1 MPRCLHS
8 LRLISWAPLFW
19 SLTLLPFSSQ
29 PSVPLSSSSRRL
41 ASALGAPLQFFFIA
55 ALLCLV
61 VLCPAVSST
70 PFITNTR
77 ANWMP
82 SAWFVGVFEAL
93 RGSPRALDADFLTL
107 TWRALVT
114 TPIAMAGA
122 AIVSVIVFYR
132 QMTLALAPP
141 ASQRFSWA
149 ARLST
154 RFAQMLVG
162 RDEVARAIADFI
174 LLTVARNGVQQGP
187 IAINAAIGVAFVIA
201 ALSRRASDLSSLMH
215 PRTVVLWIPMVLG
228 YWLAIGVRASFFVP
242 SELEASWAFRANA
255 PDSARACWSAVRASM
270 VALVVPPT
278 LLITVVLTTPLLG
291 WRVTAYHALFV
302 CAMTTL
308 LVEWLALTIHHIP
321 FTRPYQPGHAKLKTR
336 WWIYF
341 LGLMAFA
348 YLPVRLEL
356 RTFNNV
362 GAQLAAV
369 TAICASII
377 LLDVVGRWRAGSRLM
392 DDCAEEAAHDFAG
405 LTVLDLTG
413 PSENR
418 A

>member
-1 MPRCLHS
+1 
-8 LRLISWAPLFW
+8 LIFDG
-19 SLTLLPFSSQ
+19 
-29 PSVPLSSSSRRL
+29 V
-41 ASALGAPLQFFFIA
+41 QFFFIA

-132 QMTLALAPP
+132 QMTLALAPA
-141 ASQRFSWA
+141 ASHRFSWA
-149 ARLST
+149 ARLIT
-154 RFAQMLVG
+154 RFARMLVG
-162 RDEVARAIADFI
+162 RDAVARATADFI
-174 LLTVARNGVQQGP
+174 LLTVARNRVQQGP
-187 IAINAAIGVAFVIA
+187 IAINAAIGVAIVIA
-201 ALSRRASDLSSLMH
+201 GLSRRASDLSSLMH
-215 PRTVVLWIPMVLG
+215 PRTVILWIPMVLS

-278 LLITVVLTTPLLG
+278 LLITAVLTMPLLG

-302 CAMTTL
+302 CAMTGL
-308 LVEWLALTIHHIP
+308 LVELLAPTIHHVP
-321 FTRPYQPGHAKLKTR
+321 FTRPYEPGHAKLKTR
-336 WWIYF
+336 WWIYG

-348 YLPVRLEL
+348 YGPVRLEL
-356 RTFNNV
+356 RV
-362 GAQLAAV
+362 LDSLGALLATV
-369 TAICASII
+369 TAMAAAII
-377 LLDVVGRWRAGSRLM
+377 LLDVVGRRRAGIRLM
-392 DDCAEEAAHDFAG
+392 EDRAEEAVGDFAG
-405 LTVLDLTG
+405 LTVLDLARS
-413 PSENR
+413 P
-418 A
+418 